1 VHLKK
6 IFALPVILLSCLALQ
21 SCEKQGPLPEK
32 RESSQTQGAMAPDFM
47 LKDIEGRDVR
57 LSQYR
62 GKVVLLEF
70 WATWCPPCKA
80 TIPEL
85 VAVQNKFG
93 DRGFALLGVS
103 VDEDLDLAQKLS
115 KFSKEHGINYSVL
128 LGNEKVH
135 RAYHVGSIPV
145 SFLIDKEGRII
156 NSYTGY
162 ADKFETRV
170 SEEIERIL

>member
-1 VHLKK
+1 
-6 IFALPVILLSCLALQ
+6 
-21 SCEKQGPLPEK
+21 
-32 RESSQTQGAMAPDFM
+32 MAPDFI

-85 VAVQNKFG
+85 VAVQNKFR

-103 VDEDLDLAQKLS
+103 VDEDLDLAKKLS
-115 KFSKEHGINYSVL
+115 KFSKEHRINYSVL

-135 RAYHVGSIPV
+135 RAYHVGSIPA

-156 NSYTGY
+156 NAYTGY
-162 ADKFETRV
+162 LDKFETRV